1 MSYPAF
7 RSAAVWSLDAQ
18 DAREVVDAMERT
30 PDMTRRPYVKPK
42 LERLGL
48 LRTLTRF
55 SCPPGAWGDG
65 CVVNP
70 KYHHVVD

>member
-1 MSYPAF
+1 
-7 RSAAVWSLDAQ
+7 
-18 DAREVVDAMERT
+18 
-30 PDMTRRPYVKPK
+30 MTRRPYVKPK